1 MNPLTQIKNTLK
13 VTQREILSGVGDAAS
28 WHSRFKHSA
37 YVYAGGLSFDATEGD
52 VLAVFAQYGEVVDV
66 NLVRDKETGK
76 SRGFAFLAYEDQRST
91 VLAVDNLSG
100 ARVMK
105 RIIKVDHVDRYK
117 VKEGGDEP
125 SDAAGADVQVPFCPV
140 NPICISI

>member
-37 YVYAGGLSFDATEGD
+37 YVYAGGLPFNLTEGD
-52 VLAVFAQYGEVVDV
+52 VMAAFAQYGELVDV

-100 ARVMK
+100 SNLGG

-117 VKEGGDEP
+117 VKESDAEP
-125 SDAAGADVQVPFCPV
+125 SDVAGANAQVP
-140 NPICISI
+140 